1 MKNCK
6 ESFLSFIKQ
15 CDLFGKPISFKYNN
29 DIEYKSIIGGI
40 NTIFFI
46 ILSLIYIMYM
56 SYRFILRKDIN
67 FIYST
72 KIVSEG
78 AFLNLTEINFNLAFG
93 IQFTENGTNAIEYS
107 KKYIEYSITSNEWN
121 GGTDN
126 ITYFVYDFNKCN
138 FSDFPVET
146 KTLFYKNKLNLLYCP
161 VLNNSVNFTLYG
173 GYTDIYYKFIE
184 IKFKLTEYAKKNSE
198 EVNQYFSKYPIEMI
212 IYFMDTGIDYKL
224 KNNPISLYINSVNR
238 WLEYSIKKETQVF
251 FSPFE
256 FDDDE
261 NLFISNAHTT
271 KGSMFDRTQDTFH
284 YVTEKDLDNTIG
296 SFLVKASS
304 KVIQYDRSYQKIPS
318 FIADVSSIIEE
329 LLTLIILLVDYC
341 EKILMD
347 KNLIQKSFKFKGSKY
362 YDMEYLT
369 SSFHKDKINFKIMT
383 LITKHKLDI
392 HKTHQL
398 LSNNNKTNDL
408 INEIRKS
415 KTIIKKPYLLDNIKS
430 YSFKN
435 KKIQSEVSELQ
446 NSNSN
451 ADFMSS
457 HFDNK
462 LKNNFDNISK
472 ISKSSFKNYKV
483 GFKNVKINDFENK
496 IEIKE
501 KKKKTLF
508 NLSKKKNEKNN
519 KKNNENFDLK
529 YLNIIDIITSK
540 IFSCFSNKLK
550 MKNFLFEKCKQKMYY
565 YLDIFVYIKKIQE
578 IDLIK
583 YCLLDNDQLILFNY
597 LSSPPIKFNKT
608 QKSLYK
614 EFENLQT
621 NYKFL
626 DKREI
631 DKLIGI
637 YKKICN
643 KNQLNF
649 EDIKLLR
656 LVNAEIDFFK

>member
-6 ESFLSFIKQ
+6 DSFLSFIKQ

-40 NTIFFI
+40 NTIIFVM
-46 ILSLIYIMYM
+46 LSLIYIMYM

-138 FSDFPVET
+138 FSDFPNET
-146 KTLFYKNKLNLLYCP
+146 KNIFFKNKLNLLYCP

-198 EVNQYFSKYPIEMI
+198 EVNKYFSNYPIEMI
-212 IYFMDTGIDYKL
+212 IYFMDTGIDYKI
-224 KNNPISLYINSVNR
+224 KNNPTSLYINSINR
-238 WLEYSIKKETQVF
+238 WLEYSIKKETQIF
-251 FSPFE
+251 FSPFV

-261 NLFISNAHTT
+261 NLFISKAHTK

-284 YVTEKDLDNTIG
+284 YVGEKDLDNTLG
-296 SFLVKASS
+296 SFLVKVSS

-329 LLTLIILLVDYC
+329 LLTLIIILVDYC

-369 SSFHKDKINFKIMT
+369 SNFKKDKINLNIMT

-392 HKTHQL
+392 HKNHQL
-398 LSNNNKTNDL
+398 LSTNNKTNDL
-408 INEIRKS
+408 INAIKHS
-415 KTIIKKPYLLDNIKS
+415 KTVIKKSCN
-430 YSFKN
+430 SFKN
-435 KKIQSEVSELQ
+435 KKIQSENSDLQ

-451 ADFMSS
+451 VDFMSS

-472 ISKSSFKNYKV
+472 ISKSSFKN
-483 GFKNVKINDFENK
+483 FKSNFKSVKIIDFENESK
-496 IEIKE
+496 NEIKE
-501 KKKKTLF
+501 KKKTLF
-508 NLSKKKNEKNN
+508 NLKIKKNEQ
-519 KKNNENFDLK
+519 NNENFDLK
-529 YLNIIDIITSK
+529 NLKIIDLLITK
-540 IFSCFSNKLK
+540 FFSCFSNKLK
-550 MKNFLFEKCKQKMYY
+550 TKNFLFEKCKQKMYY

-597 LSSPPIKFNKT
+597 LSSPPLKFNK
-608 QKSLYK
+608 KHKGLYK

-637 YKKICN
+637 YKKISN